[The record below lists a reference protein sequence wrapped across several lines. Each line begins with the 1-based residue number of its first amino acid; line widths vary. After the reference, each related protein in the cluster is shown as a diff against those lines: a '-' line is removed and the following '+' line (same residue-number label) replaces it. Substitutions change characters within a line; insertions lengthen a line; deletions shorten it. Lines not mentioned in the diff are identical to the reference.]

1 MLSTETNSDFQRQGG
16 THLHDVLIM
25 QSRKDN
31 VDIGDSSGK
40 FSWCKLYIQLY
51 SSSDNDSN

>member
-40 FSWCKLYIQLY
+40 FS
-51 SSSDNDSN
+51 